1 MACLVKCSGAIEHTP
16 MSATT
21 FIFVYGT
28 LKEGFPNF
36 HMNVGRRVPG
46 MFRTRQPLP
55 LYVVRLPF
63 EDRAPWLLNSPGQ
76 GHQVVG
82 QVFEVDSANLAD
94 MDVFEETHLPNG
106 YVRVPMAL
114 EALHAR
120 DEMGGVEEMEGS
132 DGLQGGESTVVHAH
146 AYLKRPAEL
155 PDCLAAEGP
164 FAEYTLALATGYWI
178 ENPSLPPLRPS
189 PTAGH

>member
-1 MACLVKCSGAIEHTP
+1 MR
-16 MSATT
+16 T

-36 HMNVGRRVPG
+36 HLNAGQRVAG
-46 MFRTRQPLP
+46 TYRTRQAFP

-76 GHQVVG
+76 GHPVVG
-82 QVFEVDSANLAD
+82 QVFEVDSAHLAD

-106 YVRVPMAL
+106 YVRVPVAL
-114 EALHAR
+114 EALHGDA
-120 DEMGGVEEMEGS
+120 EV
-132 DGLQGGESTVVHAH
+132 LHAH

>member
-1 MACLVKCSGAIEHTP
+1 MLTH
-16 MSATT
+16 
-21 FIFVYGT
+21 IFVYGT

-36 HMNVGRRVPG
+36 HLNAGRRVPG

-55 LYVVRLPF
+55 LFVVRLPF

-82 QVFEVDSANLAD
+82 QVFEVDSVHLAD

-106 YVRVPMAL
+106 YVRVEL
-114 EALHAR
+114 ELEPLLELELSQAPEQAR
-120 DEMGGVEEMEGS
+120 QQRQE
-132 DGLQGGESTVVHAH
+132 QAPAATQCAAPRPPIQAH

-155 PDCLAAEGP
+155 STCLAAEGP
-164 FAEYTLALATGYWI
+164 FAEYTLAHAVGYWL
-178 ENPSLPPLRPS
+178 ETVP
-189 PTAGH
+189 